1 MYHPSQ
7 TPRLTL
13 FSEEVTQ
20 AQPAPRRE
28 TEGPLL
34 GARSVDNTLVRF
46 PLPRTPWS
54 VFQDGSGGLPTYS
67 PQTTIAPPREN
78 SPARRGF
85 SPANPPPRDRPG
97 QQETTSLPSGFSA
110 QFPEDVIVRASRQP
124 GEAHGAW
131 TGATSSQGWQAAFR
145 CARAS
150 SEQLRDKRPCR
161 KPKHRRGQSP
171 PQGQPRSLARGIVS
185 CSVAPA
191 PTGVAQFF
199 ERDGNCEALRPTA
212 DYDENA
218 LSFGNVSPT
227 RAGEFFRFAA
237 SRRAVLP
244 TSTAYAAN
252 RKRRAQPPH
261 LPALC
266 ARTFPVHAAKPGG
279 GTAPQRVRAP
289 GLRATLLT
297 SRATSA
303 TFYAPGRREEY
314 ATSTALPC
322 RLPSDSK
329 SCGGLNEVPHPQ
341 CSRSPPFRS
350 GSGTTV
356 ATVSPLSGRC
366 WRSLCSVQRAVRVAD
381 AVKTSRRLTFPCAP
395 KSLLIC
401 DPTLRQTKPR
411 EDPRPQ
417 CALKES
423 VLSVSCNSHQVS
435 QLAAFFIDPRTE

>member
-1 MYHPSQ
+1 MSVPTRAPYPGVWFIPQRQFCLPKVAHLALSSQ
-7 TPRLTL
+7 REA
-13 FSEEVTQ
+13 STQ
-20 AQPAPRRE
+20 KA
-28 TEGPLL
+28 
-34 GARSVDNTLVRF
+34 S
-46 PLPRTPWS
+46 RTPIEN
-54 VFQDGSGGLPTYS
+54 GSGGLPTYS

-85 SPANPPPRDRPG
+85 SPANPPPRDQPG

-110 QFPEDVIVRASRQP
+110 PFPEGVIVRASRQP

-131 TGATSSQGWQAAFR
+131 TGVTSSQGWQAAFR

-161 KPKHRRGQSP
+161 KPKHRRGQSPP

-218 LSFGNVSPT
+218 LSFANVSPT
-227 RAGEFFRFAA
+227 RAGDFFRFAA
-237 SRRAVLP
+237 SRRAVLSA
-244 TSTAYAAN
+244 STAYAAN

-266 ARTFPVHAAKPGG
+266 ARTFPVRAAKPGG

-289 GLRATLLT
+289 GLRDTLLT

-303 TFYAPGRREEY
+303 TQGCDLAHFAHG
-314 ATSTALPC
+314 
-322 RLPSDSK
+322 
-329 SCGGLNEVPHPQ
+329 
-341 CSRSPPFRS
+341 
-350 GSGTTV
+350 
-356 ATVSPLSGRC
+356 
-366 WRSLCSVQRAVRVAD
+366 WRSFAG
-381 AVKTSRRLTFPCAP
+381 RL
-395 KSLLIC
+395 SLLVF
-401 DPTLRQTKPR
+401 TVR
-411 EDPRPQ
+411 
-417 CALKES
+417 
-423 VLSVSCNSHQVS
+423 
-435 QLAAFFIDPRTE
+435 